1 MMVIKSPDFFG
12 LIKTQILINKI
23 DKKNLKIKALTNNQE
38 VLQIKMLCL
47 SVAVMPSIIFFIV

>member
-38 VLQIKMLCL
+38 VLQIKM
-47 SVAVMPSIIFFIV
+47 F